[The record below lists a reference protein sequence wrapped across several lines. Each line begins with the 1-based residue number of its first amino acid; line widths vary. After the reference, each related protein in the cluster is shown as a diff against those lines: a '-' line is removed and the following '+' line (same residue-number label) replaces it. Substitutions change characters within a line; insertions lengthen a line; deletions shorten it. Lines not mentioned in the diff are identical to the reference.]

1 VNWGKDVAVVIPLW
15 RRTKN
20 IDRVTC
26 SLLDTVPL
34 AHICFVVSSGDEWI
48 TPWTTLPGDTIVV
61 DGVGGEPGD
70 YARKINAGYRA
81 TEEPFI
87 FTGADD
93 LVFHDGWYDAARALI
108 VCPYGDETC
117 PCQDGDL
124 CHYEGDDPMPP
135 PRPPEPRI
143 GVVGTVDR
151 CNGRTMAG
159 EHSTHSLVARWYA
172 DCCAVG
178 DQPGA
183 IYCEQYAHEYCDDE
197 LVQTA
202 LFRGAYAHAHDAIV
216 EHVHMLVHPE
226 LDDEVYQHGR
236 SRTRLS
242 RRTFLQR
249 QRLWGKGGAWPYQR

>member
-1 VNWGKDVAVVIPLW
+1 MNWGKDVAVIIPLW

-20 IDRVTC
+20 IDRVTA

-70 YARKINAGYRA
+70 YSKKINAGYRA
-81 TEEPFI
+81 TTEPFI

-93 LVFHDGWYDAARALI
+93 LVFHEGWYEACRAL
-108 VCPYGDETC
+108 
-117 PCQDGDL
+117 
-124 CHYEGDDPMPP
+124 MPLAQGGGSATKP
-135 PRPPEPRI
+135 GGI

-172 DCCAVG
+172 DCCAVA
-178 DQPGA
+178 DHPGA
-183 IYCEQYAHEYCDDE
+183 IYCELYQHEYTDDE
-197 LVQTA
+197 LIQTA
-202 LFRGAYAHAHDAIV
+202 MFRGAYAHAYDAIV

-236 SRTRLS
+236 SRSRLS